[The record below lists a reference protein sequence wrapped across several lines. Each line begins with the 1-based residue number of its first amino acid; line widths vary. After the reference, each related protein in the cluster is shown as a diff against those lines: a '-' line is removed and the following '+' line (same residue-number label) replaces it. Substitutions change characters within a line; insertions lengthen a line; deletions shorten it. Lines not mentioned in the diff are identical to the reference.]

1 MAKSTSK
8 SKGSAPPAAAT
19 PGAARPKRPRQ
30 PKIRSRSIRRSATVS
45 PFGVG
50 AIYDFGDESL
60 VAMDTFQWKSQG
72 DRIRLPR
79 LEQEL
84 GVSHFLMAPVVR
96 NRFSPYT
103 KKVPYHRFPQWLF
116 CPSCRRMIR
125 WSYKKELPGEHPRCE
140 QCTKKSKL
148 VPMRFVTA
156 CKGGHLGEVPWV
168 RWAHS
173 KAIDPKQQQCQTAA
187 LKFETRRGGG
197 GGLGSLWV
205 VCQTCDAG
213 RSLHGI
219 ARKDSL
225 KGVIG
230 SCENRQ
236 PWEQADPKDRPPCQ
250 HFPQVLQRGATNLY
264 FSKVPSALDIPD
276 RSSAAAG
283 MDPLVENIRAHA
295 FYGFLKQAYT
305 STTTPDTD
313 PAVGQAAK
321 MIAEAL
327 KCGDAEVLQAVKA
340 ELAPAAAAQPKG
352 PEGLLREEWEAF
364 TSATAPDDP
373 KAAFVA
379 ERGDLTPVIGDKPD
393 GHPYRALAEC
403 LDVVVL
409 AKRLRE
415 VRALQGFERQ
425 EPGSTMVRPDLD
437 RILGWLPG
445 VEVFGEGIFMALS
458 EDRLAEWEATHKAS
472 IASRLGEMEER
483 RRRTNLAFLPTYS
496 PRFVVLHTLA
506 HMLIRQL
513 SFECGYASS
522 SLRERIFS
530 AVPGEGVTGMAGILI
545 YTAEGDSE
553 GSLGGL
559 VREGQPERLL
569 PTLLNAL
576 QNARWCSADPICRE
590 LAAQGLQ
597 GLNRAACHA
606 CSLVSETS
614 CVCSNVM
621 LDRAVLVG
629 DDFGMPGYFG
639 KVCQAI
645 EASLTEGR

>member
-1 MAKSTSK
+1 MAKSKVRT
-8 SKGSAPPAAAT
+8 
-19 PGAARPKRPRQ
+19 
-30 PKIRSRSIRRSATVS
+30 RSIRRSATVS

-60 VAMDTFQWKSQG
+60 VAMDIFHWKNHG
-72 DRIRLPR
+72 EKIRLPR
-79 LEQEL
+79 LEKEL
-84 GVSHFLMAPVVR
+84 GVNHFLMAPVVR
-96 NRFSPYT
+96 ERYSPYT
-103 KKVPYHRFPQWLF
+103 WKVPYHRFPQWLF

-125 WSYKKELPGEHPRCE
+125 WSYKKERPGEHPLCE
-140 QCTKKSKL
+140 QCTKRSKL
-148 VPMRFVTA
+148 VPMRFVAA
-156 CKGGHLGEVPWV
+156 CKGGHLTEVPWE

-173 KAIDPKQQQCQTAA
+173 NAVDPAQQQCRAGT

-205 VCQTCDAG
+205 VCRTCDAD

-225 KGVIG
+225 RGVIG

-236 PWEQADPKDRPPCQ
+236 PWEWADLSGRTPCQ

-264 FSKVPSALDIPD
+264 FPKVPSALDIPD
-276 RSSAAAG
+276 SSGSTTDAL
-283 MDPLVENIRAHA
+283 DENIKANTNYA
-295 FYGFLKQAYT
+295 YLKKFYT
-305 STTTPDTD
+305 STTIPDTD
-313 PAVGQAAK
+313 PSVTVTAGL
-321 MIAEAL
+321 IASDLQCAPADVL
-327 KCGDAEVLQAVKA
+327 KVVKA
-340 ELAPAAAAQPKG
+340 DLEPPKAAQPKG
-352 PEGLLREEWEAF
+352 TEGLLREEWEAF
-364 TSATAPDDP
+364 VSANAADDP
-373 KAAFVA
+373 KAPFVA
-379 ERGDLTPVIGDKPD
+379 ERADVTTVLGSVPD
-393 GHPYRALAEC
+393 GHPFRALADC
-403 LDVVVL
+403 LDLVVL
-409 AKRLRE
+409 ARRLRE

-425 EPGSTMVRPDLD
+425 EPGSAMVKPDLE
-437 RILGWLPG
+437 RNLGWLPG
-445 VEVFGEGIFMALS
+445 IEVYGEGIFLSLNEGRMAQ
-458 EDRLAEWEATHKAS
+458 WETLNKVAIEA
-472 IASRLGEMEER
+472 RLGAMEER
-483 RRRTNLAFLPTYS
+483 RRRTNLAFLPKYS

-522 SLRERIFS
+522 SLRERIFAAS
-530 AVPGEGVTGMAGILI
+530 PEGSINGMAGILI

-569 PTLLNAL
+569 PTLLTSL

-590 LAAQGLQ
+590 LEAQGLE

-606 CSLVSETS
+606 CTLVSETS

-629 DDFGMPGYFG
+629 DDSGLPGFFTG
-639 KVCQAI
+639 VCRAV
-645 EASLTEGR
+645 EAALTEGKRK

>member
-1 MAKSTSK
+1 MAKSKPTSTPA
-8 SKGSAPPAAAT
+8 GPAAAAQRT
-19 PGAARPKRPRQ
+19 PRTPKVRT
-30 PKIRSRSIRRSATVS
+30 RSIRRSATVS

-60 VAMDTFQWKSQG
+60 VAMDIFHWKNHG
-72 DRIRLPR
+72 DKIRLPR
-79 LEQEL
+79 LEKEL

-96 NRFSPYT
+96 DRYSPYT
-103 KKVPYHRFPQWLF
+103 WKVPYHRFPQWLF

-125 WSYKKELPGEHPRCE
+125 WSYKKEQAGEHPRCE
-140 QCTKKSKL
+140 RCTKRSKL
-148 VPMRFVTA
+148 VPMRFVAA
-156 CKGGHLGEVPWV
+156 CKGGHLTEVPWE

-173 KAIDPKQQQCQTAA
+173 EAVDSPQRQCRTGT
-187 LKFETRRGGG
+187 LNFETRRGGG
-197 GGLGSLWV
+197 GLESLWV
-205 VCQTCDAG
+205 VCQTCQAA

-225 KGVIG
+225 RGIIG

-236 PWEQADPKDRPPCQ
+236 PWERADPSGRTLCQ

-264 FSKVPSALDIPD
+264 FPKVPSALDIPD
-276 RSSAAAG
+276 SSVSTTDAL
-283 MDPLVENIRAHA
+283 DENIKANTNYVH
-295 FYGFLKQAYT
+295 LKKFYT
-305 STTTPDTD
+305 STTTPDTNPSVTVTAD
-313 PAVGQAAK
+313 L
-321 MIAEAL
+321 IALDLQCTSDDVL
-327 KCGDAEVLQAVKA
+327 KVVKA
-340 ELAPAAAAQPKG
+340 DLEPPKAAQPKG
-352 PEGLLREEWEAF
+352 IEGLLREEWEAF
-364 TSATAPDDP
+364 INAKTADEF
-373 KAAFVA
+373 KASFVA
-379 ERGDLTPVIGDKPD
+379 ERAEMTAVLGSVPD
-393 GHPYRALAEC
+393 GHPFRALADC

-409 AKRLRE
+409 ARRLRE

-425 EPGSTMVRPDLD
+425 EPGTAMVKPDLA
-437 RILGWLPG
+437 RNLGWLPG
-445 VEVFGEGIFMALS
+445 IEVFGEGVFLSLNEEQMAQ
-458 EDRLAEWEATHKAS
+458 WEASNKVA
-472 IASRLGEMEER
+472 IEKRLGAMEER
-483 RRRTNLAFLPTYS
+483 RRRTNLAFLPKYS

-522 SLRERIFS
+522 SLRERIF
-530 AVPGEGVTGMAGILI
+530 AAAPEGGIDGMAGILI

-569 PTLLNAL
+569 PTLLTAL

-606 CSLVSETS
+606 CVLVSETS

-629 DDFGMPGYFG
+629 DDSGMPGYFAG
-639 KVCQAI
+639 VCQAVESALI
-645 EASLTEGR
+645 EGKRK